1 MKTTQESYAIEHFA
15 DLLKQVEQ
23 GETIE
28 VLRKGRALAK
38 VVPAEPQFDSFR
50 AAEAVKRLG
59 NFQRGT
65 LPEGVTVRDL
75 LEEGRRY

>member
-23 GETIE
+23 GESIE
-28 VLRKGRALAK
+28 VLRKGRAVAK
-38 VVPAEPQFDSFR
+38 IVPAEPQFDRPRASE
-50 AAEAVKRLG
+50 AAENLLD
-59 NFQRGT
+59 FQRGT
-65 LPEGVTVRDL
+65 LPEGVTVNDL